1 MELVKII
8 EITVYCIC
16 VLLAK
21 KNIFNNFLNKFQ
33 IFFYKKVMKEI
44 KERIFRIT

>member
-33 IFFYKKVMKEI
+33 IFFYKKVMKG
-44 KERIFRIT
+44 KERKNF